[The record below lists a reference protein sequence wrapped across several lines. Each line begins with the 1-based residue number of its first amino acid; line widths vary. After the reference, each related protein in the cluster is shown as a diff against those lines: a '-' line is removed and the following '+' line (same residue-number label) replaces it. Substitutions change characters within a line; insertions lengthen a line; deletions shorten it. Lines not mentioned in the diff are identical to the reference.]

1 MRALISLMTAAVMVP
16 RVHTSIGTDRAAELE
31 TTLVLLDSEIDE
43 LNTELT
49 AKLAQRRSVGA
60 ELLSVLRLSQT
71 AATQSPVPVPDE
83 PQEQER
89 RKSKKKQQR
98 KHMSPP
104 KKHATAQELRDA
116 VTQNNVHRLGQLLA
130 DGATVEEQNERG
142 NTVLHDAAY
151 YGHEEVLDV
160 LLSKGK
166 PDFFAVGNDE
176 DNTPL
181 HSAAANG
188 RVGAARVLVAAA
200 RRHGMSDRI
209 MARSVHGH
217 SALDV
222 AVSRPRSDS
231 SSNHDEVVKL
241 LVTEGADINAA
252 SGLPGHGKPPLYLA
266 AAKGDV
272 SMCKTL
278 LELGADVNQRSGGGF
293 TALHTAAGA
302 GNADLVQLLLDHG
315 AMPHEV
321 GGEENWTPLHR
332 AVGGNSN
339 VDVVKAL
346 ISGIGA
352 RLGVREARNAID
364 AKLSVVT
371 KADDEPQESFEARA
385 ELSGAT
391 PLLLAAMAAPEC
403 VHPACRALP
412 RSTARTAAIQ
422 RQIIL
427 HLIEAG
433 ADSHAVS
440 AVSGRTAAEFWDWR
454 K

>member
-1 MRALISLMTAAVMVP
+1 MLALMTAAVMVP
-16 RVHTSIGTDRAAELE
+16 LVHTSTGRAAELE
-31 TTLVLLDSEIDE
+31 ATLVLLDSEIDE
-43 LNTELT
+43 LNTEMA
-49 AKLAQRRSVGA
+49 AKLAKRRSVGA
-60 ELLSVLRLSQT
+60 ELLSVLRSLQ
-71 AATQSPVPVPDE
+71 AAAEPSPVPVPQE
-83 PQEQER
+83 PQEKER
-89 RKSKKKQQR
+89 RKSKKQQR
-98 KHMSPP
+98 KHQAR
-104 KKHATAQELRDA
+104 KRVTAQELRDA
-116 VTQNNVHRLGQLLA
+116 VTQNDVDRLNQLLA
-130 DGATVEEQNERG
+130 DGAAVEERNERG

-151 YGHEEVLDV
+151 YGHEEVLDM
-160 LLSKGK
+160 LLSAGN

-176 DNTPL
+176 DNTAL

-200 RRHGMSDRI
+200 RRHGMLDRI
-209 MARSVHGH
+209 IARSVHGH

-231 SSNHDEVVKL
+231 SSKHEDVVRL
-241 LVTEGADINAA
+241 LVTEGADVNAQ
-252 SGLPGHGKPPLYLA
+252 SGLPEYGKPPLYLA

-272 SMCKTL
+272 SMCRTL
-278 LELGADVNQRSGGGF
+278 LELGADVNQRSVGGF
-293 TALHTAAGA
+293 SALHTAAGA
-302 GNADLVQLLLDHG
+302 GNAGLVELLLHHG

-346 ISGIGA
+346 ISAIGV
-352 RLGVREARNAID
+352 RLGAREARNAID
-364 AKLSVVT
+364 AKLSVLS

-391 PLLLAAMAAPEC
+391 PLLLAAMAAPGC
-403 VHPACRALP
+403 AHPACAALP
-412 RSTARTAAIQ
+412 RSTVRTDGSQ
-422 RQIIL
+422 RQIIQ

-440 AVSGRTAAEFWDWR
+440 ATSGRRAAEFWDWEAD
-454 K
+454 